1 LKAHFLAGQFNS
13 VFFAPLS
20 KGAFLCFLLEIE
32 AFLEESGREYNITRF
47 GSVNSVAEKMRGEDI
62 RESTIEEVCRA
73 NQNRLIDEPDVDLT
87 HL

>member
-1 LKAHFLAGQFNS
+1 LKAHVLAGQFNS

-47 GSVNSVAEKMRGEDI
+47 GSVSSVVERGGG
-62 RESTIEEVCRA
+62 RYPG
-73 NQNRLIDEPDVDLT
+73 IDN
-87 HL
+87 